1 MPLYLVERL
10 FPDGFPI
17 AVSEGGHAACI
28 RIAALNAELGVTWVH
43 SYVAGDRHRS
53 GPCS

>member
-1 MPLYLVERL
+1 MPLYLVERV

-28 RIAALNAELGVTWVH
+28 RIARRMGAINRLLPDPT
-43 SYVAGDRHRS
+43 
-53 GPCS
+53 